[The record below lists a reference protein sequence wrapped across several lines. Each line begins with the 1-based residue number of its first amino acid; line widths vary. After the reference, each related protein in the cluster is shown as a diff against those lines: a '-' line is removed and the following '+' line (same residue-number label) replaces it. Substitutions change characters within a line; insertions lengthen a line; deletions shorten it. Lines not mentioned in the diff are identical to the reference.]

1 MTVVSLAAWRRRRA
15 EQQAIAVGHPSVVGG
30 VHAEHLRIVAREL
43 VPAGYYAGLWQVG
56 AGRVGHAL
64 RPAYDE
70 WGDEVTGCGIEVL
83 AVTRRRAE
91 TALPPCR
98 RCFPS

>member
-15 EQQAIAVGHPSVVGG
+15 EQQAIRAGHPSVVGG
-30 VHAEHLRIVAREL
+30 AYAQYMRIVAHDL
-43 VPAGYYAGLWQVG
+43 VPEGYYAGLWQVG

-70 WGDEVTGCGIEVL
+70 WGDEVTRCGIEVL
-83 AVTRRRAE
+83 AVTRRRADR
-91 TALPPCR
+91 ALRPCR